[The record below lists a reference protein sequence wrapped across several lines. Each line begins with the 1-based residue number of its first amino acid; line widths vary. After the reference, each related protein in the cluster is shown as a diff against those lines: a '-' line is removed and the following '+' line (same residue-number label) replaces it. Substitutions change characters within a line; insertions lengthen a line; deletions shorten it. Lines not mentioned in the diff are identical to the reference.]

1 MKKLALFLLALAA
14 PAMAEVVV
22 GPDSDFDDS
31 RYGDY
36 NALGVNSA
44 GQIGI
49 SLLAGE
55 DQTLDRIAVHDGGAP
70 INLTA
75 TGVVKASG
83 GVLVGIFVSAST
95 SCTIKL
101 WDNASAAS
109 GTVVLG
115 TTAAITAPAFYPV
128 KAEFG
133 SGLYFTA
140 GGTCDVTFYVI

>member
-36 NALGVNSA
+36 NALGVNSS

-75 TGVVKASG
+75 TGVVNVA
-83 GVLVGIFVSAST
+83 V
-95 SCTIKL
+95 
-101 WDNASAAS
+101 
-109 GTVVLG
+109 
-115 TTAAITAPAFYPV
+115 
-128 KAEFG
+128 
-133 SGLYFTA
+133 
-140 GGTCDVTFYVI
+140 